1 MLSDDGHRDRE
12 KNLYPCHVVY
22 LFLLCYRLF
31 PRSSLF
37 AMSKRPPNELES
49 RLHQAALSSS
59 KKVPL
64 LTWFLGKFLTILQEI
79 TAKQAESIVP
89 DPSARQDALNF
100 LLGVGL
106 FKSLKDTKGYI
117 SFRAVTKN
125 ELVAYVIGAFHNP
138 VTC

>member
-1 MLSDDGHRDRE
+1 MDIGTERKISI
-12 KNLYPCHVVY
+12 CHVVY

-31 PRSSLF
+31 SRLSLF

-59 KKVPL
+59 KKVRL
-64 LTWFLGKFLTILQEI
+64 LTCFLGKFLTILQEI
-79 TAKQAESIVP
+79 TAKQAESIIP
-89 DPSARQDALNF
+89 DPNARQDALNF

-106 FKSLKDTKGYI
+106 FKSLKDSKGHI

-125 ELVAYVIGAFHNP
+125 ELVAYVIGAFRYP
-138 VTC
+138 FTC

>member
-1 MLSDDGHRDRE
+1 
-12 KNLYPCHVVY
+12 
-22 LFLLCYRLF
+22 
-31 PRSSLF
+31 
-37 AMSKRPPNELES
+37 MSKRPPNELES

-59 KKVPL
+59 KKVRL
-64 LTWFLGKFLTILQEI
+64 LTRFLGKFLTILQEI

-106 FKSLKDTKGYI
+106 FKSLKDTKGHI

-125 ELVAYVIGAFHNP
+125 ELVAYVIEAFRYP
-138 VTC
+138 FTS